1 MRIYQRD
8 QIWYVD
14 FSHDG
19 RRVRK
24 KVGSKK
30 DAENALAAVKADI
43 LRGEYK
49 FTKDNKISFKDFAK
63 AIVSNISDSFS
74 PG

>member
-1 MRIYQRD
+1 MRTYQRD

-14 FSHDG
+14 FSHNG
-19 RRVRK
+19 RRIWK

-43 LRGEYK
+43 LRGEYRFK
-49 FTKDNKISFKDFAK
+49 SESKIRFEDFAK
-63 AIVSNISDSFS
+63 S
-74 PG
+74 